1 MRQVSASRTPEISRG
16 SRRRSVLRAAFGVAA
31 GCLVALPLHAAV
43 ITVTS
48 TADVLADDGLCT
60 LREAILAANLN
71 IPFGNCP
78 AGEATDPITDLPVD
92 QIVFV
97 NLRGSPDIYVLARP
111 GANEDFALL
120 GDLDIRESVSLVGNG
135 AQETIID
142 GNELDRVFHVIV
154 SLLEIDA
161 VIDGVT
167 IRGGSATRGGG
178 VYNFVGYLTISNS
191 LVTSN
196 KTKCSGAT
204 GCPGD
209 TLPPTDTVS
218 LGGGIFTQGGS
229 LSLFQTAVIENEVT
243 CANLIGCVARGGG
256 VYISGDVAATTVTVV
271 NSLIA
276 SNTVL
281 CLGCNAGGGGIYSDD
296 QFGTMSIETSSVVF
310 ANVARCTGVNCVSEG
325 GGVRIRGGTAQ
336 IVGVSEIRDSVVE
349 CDGVGGVDCVVRG
362 GGVYIGPFA
371 SLLVQDSTISGN
383 AATCRVRNPERPCLF
398 SLAAGEGGGI
408 FNAGTLEIRRSTRS
422 GNVARGRTASFGGGL
437 ANVALATVAV
447 VPTAEVINST
457 FSGNVA
463 TCAVFPCSSQ
473 GGGLWTSFAL
483 TRMSHSTVF
492 ANVAHCPGASCG
504 GGLVIPIFAD
514 GVASAVTNLVVANNA
529 PGGDCLLP
537 VFDPGANLDSDGT
550 CGFSLTSPSPGLL
563 PLANNG
569 GQTRTHAVGL
579 FSPAIDAAVCN
590 DLDGN
595 PVATDQRSVAR
606 PQGANCD
613 LGAYESSPDELV
625 QDLLDLLTF
634 FDLKLSMMAQF
645 RRTLDLLADGI
656 LANDAAVCGQL
667 GAFLNQL
674 RVLERRGELSRGQA
688 ATLHHATETL
698 GRNMGCA
705 RLAGAGL
712 GPDPRLRITTLG
724 VPESVGAGDP
734 FEVSVAA
741 RDPVGIQQLELRFA
755 GRTHVMPTGGE
766 MAVVE
771 IFSLRDPPAGH
782 FELQAVAVGVDGV
795 VGDPESALVAVGEY
809 RSDAPVESP
818 EEFERRL
825 AEWTASGRDRFE
837 LYERGPLYQR
847 GPATRS
853 LQRRAEAVRR
863 LDATR
868 DQLDLGKKLL
878 QNVPQGLLNWW
889 LFWNQGGSPQPFDW
903 KTHCG
908 PNTPGVTLD
917 GEVLECWLALHP
929 QIRFSMFWQEVDAN
943 GNVDGMTYNEW
954 PSFLKNFLNVNFFH
968 YYQWLSGNLAQFPGI
983 EVLSPPFN
991 QVQLQDG
998 QSAVTAFSGFAARSL
1013 YVQNVAHSLA
1023 LEIGGFVPWSILN
1036 YDPTDLFRILSSLF
1050 LFSAGHYLDASSTEF
1065 NGWWPRGSP
1074 FSVTPAPP
1082 TVTFQFL
1089 VDENILRPTHYDTI
1103 ARLMKWGRDHMAHY
1117 GGQPVAENMENHW
1130 QYRGNAPTA
1139 RMISLTKMLSPMSPA
1154 HAWTPGCSGASRFFV
1169 DVLRAA
1175 NIPVSV
1181 QHPAAGG
1188 GHTMPVFHSA
1198 GVALSHGDDVYSVQF
1213 NIPSVDPDYLPPGD
1227 VLISTQTFS
1236 QWFLGPE
1243 AGSHNVGR
1251 QVIEIAND
1259 ILPNKLMQKNCDDL
1273 AAFKSH
1279 AQSSVYAEFDK
1290 VYTVQEMEA
1299 AGLWTRLAAKEAVHD
1314 FCPDLLFILPPP

>member
-1 MRQVSASRTPEISRG
+1 MD
-16 SRRRSVLRAAFGVAA
+16 
-31 GCLVALPLHAAV
+31 CL
-43 ITVTS
+43 
-48 TADVLADDGLCT
+48 
-60 LREAILAANLN
+60 
-71 IPFGNCP
+71 
-78 AGEATDPITDLPVD
+78 
-92 QIVFV
+92 
-97 NLRGSPDIYVLARP
+97 
-111 GANEDFALL
+111 
-120 GDLDIRESVSLVGNG
+120 
-135 AQETIID
+135 
-142 GNELDRVFHVIV
+142 
-154 SLLEIDA
+154 
-161 VIDGVT
+161 
-167 IRGGSATRGGG
+167 
-178 VYNFVGYLTISNS
+178 
-191 LVTSN
+191 
-196 KTKCSGAT
+196 
-204 GCPGD
+204 
-209 TLPPTDTVS
+209 
-218 LGGGIFTQGGS
+218 
-229 LSLFQTAVIENEVT
+229 
-243 CANLIGCVARGGG
+243 
-256 VYISGDVAATTVTVV
+256 
-271 NSLIA
+271 
-276 SNTVL
+276 
-281 CLGCNAGGGGIYSDD
+281 
-296 QFGTMSIETSSVVF
+296 
-310 ANVARCTGVNCVSEG
+310 
-325 GGVRIRGGTAQ
+325 
-336 IVGVSEIRDSVVE
+336 
-349 CDGVGGVDCVVRG
+349 VRG
-362 GGVYIGPFA
+362 GGVYVGPFA
-371 SLLVQDSTISGN
+371 SVLVQDSTISGN
-383 AATCRVRNPERPCLF
+383 KATCQLLGPPNAPCSQ

-408 FNAGTLEIRRSTRS
+408 FNAGALEIRRSTLS
-422 GNVARGRTASFGGGL
+422 ENLARGRTASFGGGL

-463 TCAVFPCSSQ
+463 TCVEPPCSSQ
-473 GGGLWTSFAL
+473 GGGLWTSFAS

-492 ANVAHCPGASCG
+492 ANVADCPGASCG
-504 GGLVIPIFAD
+504 GGLVIPLFAD

-537 VFDPGANLDSDGT
+537 VSDPGANLDSDGT

-563 PLANNG
+563 ALASNG
-569 GQTRTHAVGL
+569 GPTRTHAVGL
-579 FSPAIDAAVCN
+579 FSPAIDAATCT

-613 LGAYESSPDELV
+613 LGAYESSPDELA

-634 FDLKLSMMAQF
+634 FDLKLSMMARF
-645 RRTLDLLADGI
+645 RRTLDHLADGI
-656 LANDAAVCGQL
+656 PANDAAVCGQL

-674 RVLERRGELSRGQA
+674 RVLERRGELGRGQA

-698 GRNMGCA
+698 GRNVGCA
-705 RLAGAGL
+705 RLAGAG
-712 GPDPRLRITTLG
+712 GPAPGRRLRITTLG

-825 AEWTASGRDRFE
+825 AAWTASGRDRFE

-863 LDATR
+863 LDTIR

-908 PNTPGVTLD
+908 PNTPGVTLN

-929 QIRFSMFWQEVDAN
+929 QIRFSMFWQEVDTN

-954 PSFLKNFLNVNFFH
+954 PSFMKNSLNVNFFH
-968 YYQWLSGNLAQFPGI
+968 YYQWLSGNLASFSGSELP
-983 EVLSPPFN
+983 SPPFN

-998 QSAVTAFSGFAARSL
+998 QTAVTAFSGFAARSL

-1050 LFSAGHYLDASSTEF
+1050 LFNAGHYLDFDTEF
-1065 NGWWPRGSP
+1065 NGWWPRGR
-1074 FSVTPAPP
+1074 VTPAPP

-1103 ARLMKWGRDHMAHY
+1103 VRLMKWGRDHMLHY
-1117 GGQPVAENMENHW
+1117 GGMGVAENMEEHW
-1130 QYRGNAPTA
+1130 QYRGDSPTA
-1139 RMISLTKMLSPMSPA
+1139 RMISLTERLSKPNSGA
-1154 HAWTPGCSGASRFFV
+1154 DAWTAGCSGASWFFR

-1175 NIPVSV
+1175 NIPISAA
-1181 QHPAAGG
+1181 PAYGG
-1188 GHTMPVFHSA
+1188 PVGHYTAVFHTA
-1198 GVALSHGDDVYSVQF
+1198 GVALSHGDDVYNVKF

-1227 VLISTQTFS
+1227 ILISTQTFA
-1236 QWFLGPE
+1236 QWFLLGP
-1243 AGSHNVGR
+1243 APTPDKNNVGR

-1259 ILPNKLMQKNCDDL
+1259 ILPNKLMQKYCDDL

-1279 AQSSVYAEFDK
+1279 AQSSVSFLFHH
-1290 VYTVQEMEA
+1290 VYTVQELEA
-1299 AGLWTRLAAKEAVHD
+1299 AGLWTRLAFKEAVHD